1 MNEELYMQ
9 AAIVVHRAVKATGI
23 DEVAKNLVQT
33 YLSDRVREI
42 FVKQK
47 DKKALE
53 AIENKFSEYMIRSYK
68 NYIYMNTIVDRNQQ
82 KTIDDLYIPLTV
94 AKKVGRISNKENQ
107 VEILVDRYKEEF
119 LPKYKKIILIDN
131 AGMGKSTIAKY
142 LYLSVINENKGI
154 PIFIELRKLSYEEDV
169 MDFIMNEINGISEYF
184 EKDKVLKLIERGDF
198 IFFFDGYDEI
208 NKANKMK
215 ITSNIQNFISKT
227 GNNTFLMTSREENE
241 LASFGDFQSFYI
253 KPLKKEEAYN
263 LIKKYSDNDEEV
275 SKKLITKIEKDENF
289 EIIKEFLENPLMV
302 SLLCESFRYKQSIP
316 HKKDAFY
323 RQVYDALFEKHDYS
337 KRPSYSREKKS
348 GLNLEEFHKILRTI
362 GFITLTKG
370 ISYSKEELIN
380 IVNNSK
386 RKNIGLEFNE
396 NDLVYDLIHNVPI
409 FIKDGVEYRWSHK
422 SFQEYFAASYI
433 CYDSDEKEIVLKKI
447 SEGNKINKYYNVLD
461 FCYDIDYKSFSRYI
475 IYPLLN
481 ELEVFCNNKYICD
494 KYKNYNKED
503 LKLRKSILFKY
514 DKVCIVFLNDSERKK
529 LEEDCSLFQFVVD
542 FKRLPTNLSTSNLSI
557 LNDEVWSNLNVKK
570 NLIKLMNLLY
580 NKKSLIIEK
589 SLITENM
596 ILDIEELIS
605 KIDLEKEYIIGD
617 DINNYLNQKNTFGA
631 VNSLLLVLEGAKA
644 FDINFN
650 YDKCIIMKKQIE
662 KDIEEEKTDLYYL

>member
-1 MNEELYMQ
+1 MEAELCAQ
-9 AAIVVHRAVKATGI
+9 AIIVASKVVKATGV
-23 DEVAKNLVQT
+23 DEMIKDLVKT
-33 YLSDRVREI
+33 HLGNRLEG
-42 FVKQK
+42 FFEKQE
-47 DKKALE
+47 DKKELE
-53 AIENKFSEYMIRSYK
+53 LIENKFSEYMIRSYK
-68 NYIYMNTIVDRNQQ
+68 NHIYMNTIVNGNQQ

-94 AKKVGRISNKENQ
+94 AKKVRRISNKENQ
-107 VEILVDRYKEEF
+107 VEILVDRYNEEF
-119 LPKYKKIILIDN
+119 IPKYKKIILIDN

-169 MDFIMNEINGISEYF
+169 MDFIMNEINGISEHF
-184 EKDKVLKLIERGDF
+184 DKDNVLKLIERGNF

-208 NKANKMK
+208 NKVNKMK

-275 SKKLITKIEKDENF
+275 SRTLIAKIEKDKNF
-289 EIIKEFLENPLMV
+289 EMIKEFLENPLMV

-337 KRPSYSREKKS
+337 KKPSYSREKKS
-348 GLNLEEFHKILRTI
+348 GLNLEEFHKILRTL
-362 GFITLTKG
+362 GFITLAKG
-370 ISYSKEELIN
+370 ISYCKEELIN
-380 IVNNSK
+380 IVSESK
-386 RKNIGLEFNE
+386 IKNMGIEFNE

-409 FIKDGVEYRWSHK
+409 FIKDGIEYRWAHK

-433 CYDSDEKEIVLKKI
+433 CFDSDKKDTLLKKM
-447 SEGNKINKYYNVLD
+447 SNGNKINKYYNVLD

-481 ELEVFCNNKYICD
+481 ELEVFCSNKYICD

-514 DKVCIVFLNDSERKK
+514 DKICIVFLNDSERKK
-529 LEEDCSLFQFVVD
+529 LEEDCSLFQFVID
-542 FKRLPTNLSTSNLSI
+542 FKRLPTNLSASNLSI
-557 LNDEVWSNLNVKK
+557 FNDEVWSNLHVKK
-570 NLIKLMNLLY
+570 NLMKLMNLLY

-596 ILDIEELIS
+596 ILDIEELMS
-605 KIDLEKEYIIGD
+605 KIDLEKEYIIND
-617 DINNYLNQKNTFGA
+617 DINNYLNQENTFEA
-631 VNSLLLVLEGAKA
+631 VNNLLLVLEGAKA

-650 YDKCIIMKKQIE
+650 YNKCIAMKKQIE
-662 KDIEEEKTDLYYL
+662 KDIEEEKTDLYYV